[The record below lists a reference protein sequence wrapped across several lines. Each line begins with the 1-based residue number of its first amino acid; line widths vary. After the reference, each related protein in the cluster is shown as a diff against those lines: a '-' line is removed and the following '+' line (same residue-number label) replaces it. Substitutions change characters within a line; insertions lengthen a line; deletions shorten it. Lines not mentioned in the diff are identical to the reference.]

1 MMTFSH
7 APLRIL
13 AVADVWQGSDAYAF
27 VRAFRRMGH
36 SVSVVPPENYVPSAW
51 KRTSLRGLRRIFEPT
66 LVSEYTE
73 ALISEAR
80 QLRPHLFFVFKGR
93 YVTAEAIETIRKAGA
108 VAINFYPDVSFMVHG
123 RYIPAA
129 LPQYD
134 WIFTTKSFGPADMER
149 LLAVHHSSVLP
160 PSYDPET
167 HAPVAL
173 DEDDAARYQCDV
185 SFIGTWSPKKQQY
198 LEQLQH
204 ERPEVR
210 LRIWGSQWE
219 NARGSLG
226 LHIEGRHVLGVEYA
240 KALIG
245 SKINLAILSEA
256 RTGASS
262 GDQITARTFQIPATG
277 AFMLHERTEEF
288 ADYFRED
295 VECACFHTVDD
306 LVAKI
311 AYFLGHPKEREQI
324 AMAGYRRCLESGYAV
339 DDRAAIVLNKLAEF
353 RGTRGEP
360 VGSGI

>member
-1 MMTFSH
+1 MTFSYP
-7 APLRIL
+7 PLRIL

-51 KRTSLRGLRRIFEPT
+51 KRTSLRGLRRLLEPI

-93 YVTAEAIETIRKAGA
+93 HVTPKAIETIRKAGA
-108 VAINFYPDVSFMVHG
+108 VAINFYPDVSFMAHG
-123 RYIPAA
+123 RYLPEA

-149 LLAVHHSSVLP
+149 LLAVRRASVLP

-167 HAPVAL
+167 HAPVKL
-173 DEDDAARYQCDV
+173 DEDDRARYECDV

-198 LEQLQH
+198 LEQVQREL
-204 ERPEVR
+204 PEIR
-210 LRIWGSQWE
+210 LRVWGSQWE
-219 NARGSLG
+219 NARRSLG
-226 LHIEGRHVLGVEYA
+226 SQIEGRHVLGIEYA
-240 KALIG
+240 KAVIG

-256 RTGASS
+256 RAGASS

-277 AFMLHERTEEF
+277 AFMLHEYTEEF
-288 ADYFRED
+288 TGYFRED
-295 VECACFHTVDD
+295 VECACFQTADD
-306 LVAKI
+306 LMEKVAH
-311 AYFLGHPKEREQI
+311 YLEHPEEREKI
-324 AMAGYRRCLESGYAV
+324 AMAGYRRCVESGYAV
-339 DDRAAIVLNKLAEF
+339 DDRAAIVLNKLAEI
-353 RGTRGEP
+353 RGTRAEA